1 MKKWLILGIILAITI
16 PVTLFFYPYPPLQPP
31 KANDTGA
38 TQEGVEELVN
48 ANNKFAFEFYSEL
61 LKTSNKDENIFYSP
75 YSIFSALAITFEGAE
90 GQTAEEMKS
99 TLHLP
104 TNVTLLR
111 PNFAAIYN
119 SINAK
124 TGNYELRTGNA
135 LWIQKDYPI
144 SEDYKKVV
152 EEYYGGKAANVD
164 FERETEK
171 SRETINSFIAEQT
184 NNKIKEL
191 IPKEALTSDTRLVIT
206 NAIYFKGM
214 WQWQFNKSKTYEEDF
229 KVASNKTVKVQMM
242 HMEPKDEVFNYTEL
256 DNLQILELP
265 YKNGSVSMLI
275 LLPKTN
281 IEEIEAN
288 LTYEKLKEYRSM
300 LKETELSD
308 IYLPRFEFSTKYN
321 LNQILEN
328 LGMKTAFDPLTAN
341 FSKLTNVERLYI
353 SLVLHQAYINVSEE
367 GTEAAGATAVIIS
380 KVSKP
385 SGIVFKVDHPFI
397 FIIQERSTGNILFMG
412 KVVDPTK

>member
-1 MKKWLILGIILAITI
+1 MKKWLILGIVLTITI

-48 ANNKFAFEFYSEL
+48 ANNRFAFEFYSEL
-61 LKTSNKDENIFYSP
+61 LKTGNKDENIFYSP
-75 YSIFSALAITFEGAE
+75 YSIFSALAITFEGAG

-119 SINAK
+119 NINAK

-206 NAIYFKGM
+206 NAIYFKGV

-229 KVASNKTVKVQMM
+229 KVAPNKTVKVQMM
-242 HMEPKDEVFNYTEL
+242 HMKPKDEVFNYTEL

-341 FSKLTNVERLYI
+341 FSKLTNAERLYI

-380 KVSKP
+380 KASKP
-385 SGIVFKVDHPFI
+385 SEIVFKVDHPFI
-397 FIIQERSTGNILFMG
+397 FIIQERTTGNILFMG
-412 KVVDPTK
+412 KLVDPTK